1 MGELKANPTI
11 KGREGVKA
19 PGPRQRWDV
28 GKGWAAKRGEK
39 NHSDIKYSPTR
50 THFKGIFN

>member
-1 MGELKANPTI
+1 MGRGDSLGVGELKANPTI

-19 PGPRQRWDV
+19 PGPRQHWDV

-39 NHSDIKYSPTR
+39 KPL
-50 THFKGIFN
+50 